1 MSYPNRIRLVI
12 VIGVVALLSNNVDAL
27 ANVEGREVVVMVAPS
42 IWDTAYEDIFYDLV
56 KWQIQ
61 FANALRGRDN
71 LVRLGRG
78 VDGIMRLT
86 KAHHIR

>member
-12 VIGVVALLSNNVDAL
+12 IIGLAALLGENVDAL
-27 ANVEGREVVVMVAPS
+27 ANVDGREVVVMVAPS
-42 IWDTAYEDIFYDLV
+42 IWDAAYEDIFYDLV

-71 LVRLGRG
+71 LVRFGEL
-78 VDGIMRLT
+78 
-86 KAHHIR
+86 